1 MTDTDS
7 PRIRVVSTAG
17 NMKGTAV
24 VLEAEHF
31 KYFDMLPRP
40 VREALASAAY
50 SMAAEKIVEW
60 MLECRKGGMDDYQ
73 IADLILFR
81 FRQYI
86 AQKTKDETLRLYGPE
101 HPQAGP
107 PIVR

>member
-7 PRIRVVSTAG
+7 AKRIVSAG
-17 NMKGTAV
+17 NIKGTHV
-24 VLEAEHF
+24 VLEEHHF
-31 KYFDMLPRP
+31 TYFDMLPQP
-40 VREALASAAY
+40 VRVALANAAY

-60 MLECRKGGMDDYQ
+60 MQECRKGGMDDYQ

-81 FRQYI
+81 FKNYI
-86 AQKTKDETLRLYGPE
+86 AEKTKAEVLRLYGPE

-107 PIVR
+107 PTIG

>member
-1 MTDTDS
+1 MQ
-7 PRIRVVSTAG
+7 TAG
-17 NMKGTAV
+17 NIKGDSV
-24 VLEAEHF
+24 EYEANHF
-31 KYFDMLPRP
+31 VYFDMLPKP

-60 MLECRKGGMDDYQ
+60 MQECRKGGMDDYQ

-81 FRQYI
+81 FKAYLK
-86 AQKTKDETLRLYGPE
+86 QKTQDEVLKLYGPE

-107 PIVR
+107 PNVR

>member
-1 MTDTDS
+1 MKKL
-7 PRIRVVSTAG
+7 G
-17 NMKGTAV
+17 NITGETV
-24 VLEAEHF
+24 TREENHF
-31 KYFDMLPRP
+31 VYFDLLPKP

-60 MLECRKGGMDDYQ
+60 MQECRKGGMDDYQ

-81 FRQYI
+81 FKAYL
-86 AQKTKDETLRLYGPE
+86 KTKTQEEVLKLYGPE

-107 PIVR
+107 PNVR